1 MLEGGEA
8 SYGYFIKE
16 LKLKSEL
23 LNSKLLPVSEYNEE
37 EDIAL
42 EAEEDTPI
50 VGRESLLE
58 ISEILEFQRRY
69 DRKKLSVFEGE
80 DNSQDYLM
88 FILEGTY
95 HSMQDCSCSSRE
107 MGLFRNCAT
116 SSDRRSPSSI
126 T

>member
-58 ISEILEFQRRY
+58 ISEIVEFQRRY

-88 FILEGTY
+88 FILEGT
-95 HSMQDCSCSSRE
+95 
-107 MGLFRNCAT
+107 
-116 SSDRRSPSSI
+116 
-126 T
+126 